1 MCGSATLTWGSGFD
15 RAGFEG
21 CGWGSRFIGG
31 CVAEVRRNHV
41 LPWLGASIIAPMSF
55 FAILFALLIEQ
66 ARPLAR
72 SNPIHAGL
80 RAWALSVSRNFDA
93 GKSHHG
99 WVAWSLAVL
108 VPALVTL
115 GIHWLLLWGLG
126 WPFAVLWSVAVLY
139 VTLGF
144 RQFSHHFTGIRDAL
158 EEGDED
164 AARERLAHWQQVD
177 VGALPRSEIVRHV
190 IEYSV
195 LAAHRHVFGVLAW
208 FSVLAAL
215 GLGPTGAVLYR
226 LAEFVS
232 RYWHYKQR
240 TGALPA
246 SESLQQASAQAW
258 TAIDWLPARLTALS
272 FAVVGSFEEAI
283 EGWRFHAQRFPND
296 NDGVVLAATAGAI
309 NVRLGGEALKARTE
323 LHAPQGLEI
332 DADMGDSDSTPG
344 REPEVGHLR
353 SVVGL
358 VWRSVVVWML
368 LLALL
373 TLARLLG

>member
-1 MCGSATLTWGSGFD
+1 
-15 RAGFEG
+15 
-21 CGWGSRFIGG
+21 
-31 CVAEVRRNHV
+31 
-41 LPWLGASIIAPMSF
+41 MSF

-80 RAWALSVSRNFDA
+80 RAWALSVCRSFDA
-93 GKSHHG
+93 GQSRHG
-99 WVAWSLAVL
+99 WVAWTLAVHW
-108 VPALVTL
+108 ALL
-115 GIHWLLLWGLG
+115 HWLG
-126 WPFAVLWSVAVLY
+126 WPLALLWSVAVLY
-139 VTLGF
+139 LTLGF
-144 RQFSHHFTGIRDAL
+144 RQFSHHFTAIRDAL
-158 EEGDED
+158 EDGD
-164 AARERLAHWQQVD
+164 AAEARALLARWKQVD
-177 VGALPRSEIVRHV
+177 ASELPRSEIVRHV

-195 LAAHRHVFGVLAW
+195 IAAHRHVFGVLAW
-208 FSVLAAL
+208 YSVFAAL

-226 LAEFVS
+226 LAEFVA
-232 RYWHYKQR
+232 RYWGRGSRVVTAH
-240 TGALPA
+240 PP
-246 SESLQQASAQAW
+246 SESLQRAAEQAW
-258 TAIDWLPARLTALS
+258 MVIDWLPARLTAMS

-283 EGWRFHAQRFPND
+283 DGWRFHAQRFPND

-309 NVRLGGEALKARTE
+309 NVRLGGEALRSRAGAE
-323 LHAPQGLEI
+323 LAADFEAG
-332 DADMGDSDSTPG
+332 ADMADSSSTPG

>member
-1 MCGSATLTWGSGFD
+1 
-15 RAGFEG
+15 
-21 CGWGSRFIGG
+21 
-31 CVAEVRRNHV
+31 
-41 LPWLGASIIAPMSF
+41 MSF

-93 GKSHHG
+93 GKTHHG
-99 WVAWSLAVL
+99 WVAWTLAVV
-108 VPALVTL
+108 VPSLFTL
-115 GIHWLLLWGLG
+115 AIHWALLWGLG

-139 VTLGF
+139 ITLGF
-144 RQFSHHFTGIRDAL
+144 RQFSHHFTSIRDAL
-158 EEGDED
+158 ESGDED

-177 VGALPRSEIVRHV
+177 VVALPRSEIVRHV

-195 LAAHRHVFGVLAW
+195 IAAHRHVFGVLAW

-232 RYWHYKQR
+232 RHWSSRRRK
-240 TGALPA
+240 GAQPA
-246 SESLQQASAQAW
+246 SASLQKASAQAW
-258 TAIDWLPARLTALS
+258 MAIDWLPARLTALS

-283 EGWRFHAQRFPND
+283 EGWRFHAQRFPSD

-309 NVRLGGEALKARTE
+309 NVRLGGEALKASPE
-323 LHAPQGLEI
+323 LPPPEGLEI
-332 DADMGDSDSTPG
+332 DADMGDSGTTPG

-358 VWRSVVVWML
+358 VWRSVVVWLL